1 MPGRPAAC
9 SRLLA
14 LALALIAGAA
24 GAQERMLHLDLARG
38 DARLPLSVTT
48 QPQALATLILL
59 PGGDGGS
66 GKIVDGKPTSGNFL
80 SRSRELFAAG
90 NFNVIV
96 VYRAS
101 DLSGLDYGYR
111 IGAVHIGEIQK
122 VIAYAKA
129 ELRKPVWLVGTS
141 RGTVS
146 ATAATIALGEGDVQG
161 LVLTSSVTGRRTGAI
176 GTQDIGSIKVPTL
189 VVHHRNDACRVCVP
203 AEAARIPAGLTSAPV
218 KKFVLVDGGSDPQ
231 GDPCEA
237 RHWHGYI
244 NYEKETVKLITDW
257 IRNPQG

>member
-1 MPGRPAAC
+1 MPFRPAARW
-9 SRLLA
+9 RLLA
-14 LALALIAGAA
+14 LVLALAGGGA

-38 DARLPLSVTT
+38 DARLPLSVTP

-66 GKIVDGKPTSGNFL
+66 GRIVDGKPTSGNFL
-80 SRSRELFAAG
+80 SRSRELFAAA

-101 DLSGLDYGYR
+101 DLGGLDYGYR
-111 IGAVHIGEIQK
+111 VGREHIAEIQQ
-122 VIAYAKA
+122 VIAYARA
-129 ELRKPVWLVGTS
+129 EFGKPVWLIGTS
-141 RGTVS
+141 RGSVS
-146 ATAATIALGEGDVQG
+146 ATAATIALGAGAVQG
-161 LVLTSSVTGRRTGAI
+161 LVLTSSVTGRKTGAI
-176 GTQDIGSIKVPTL
+176 GTQDIAGIKVPTL
-189 VVHHRNDACRVCVP
+189 VVHHRYDACRNCVP

-218 KKFVLVDGGSDPQ
+218 KKFVLVEGGSDPQ

>member
-1 MPGRPAAC
+1 MLFRPLAFA
-9 SRLLA
+9 RLLA
-14 LALALIAGAA
+14 PLLACTALAAA
-24 GAQERMLHLDLARG
+24 AQERMLQLDLGRG
-38 DARLPLSVTT
+38 GARLPLSVTP

-59 PGGDGGS
+59 PGGDSGS
-66 GKIVDGKPTSGNFL
+66 GKIIDGKPTSGNFL
-80 SRSRELFAAG
+80 SRSRELFAAQ

-111 IGAVHIGEIQK
+111 IGQEHIGELQQ
-122 VIAYAKA
+122 VVAYAKA
-129 ELRKPVWLVGTS
+129 EFGKPVWLIGTS

-146 ATAATIALGEGDVQG
+146 ATAATIALGAGAVQG

-176 GTQDIGSIKVPTL
+176 GSQDIASIKVPTL

-203 AEAARIPAGLTSAPV
+203 AEAARIPARLTSAPV
-218 KKFVLVDGGSDPQ
+218 KKFILVEGGSDPQ

-244 NYEKETVKLITDW
+244 NYEQETVKLIADW
-257 IRNPQG
+257 IRDPQG